1 MAEGIRRC
9 IENEVRNMSFEGGDE
24 WFPSTYSKELL
35 GKENIEAVL
44 KEAKKHHPEWKWKST
59 TSDLTAFVRD
69 NAPKLFT
76 MLVYHQSEKMLD
88 QFCGQGMDD
97 SMFPVNLMHSKDS
110 IESTNK
116 NKPKK
121 LQFEFRFAN
130 DVCGWQWEFFV
141 PELSWTTFDHPPL
154 APKTKLPFLKFDEIS
169 RTGFSVVYK
178 GVVHRAHIITSNSK
192 DIKIATDEK
201 DHPYVAVKELL
212 QTGLNI
218 KESESFIQAE
228 YQTLERLRHHETPH
242 LIKAIAFYKTKKL
255 NSETLYFV
263 FPWAEHGNLR
273 QFWQQKTPRMHDNS
287 YMKWIFVQLVGLAD
301 AIYTL
306 HHEGDR
312 SCRHGDLKPENVLCF
327 NSSRS
332 TVERDQTSCILVI
345 SDVGLS
351 KNHDR
356 STEIRSKSRNTTG
369 ETVTYAAP
377 ETALFPERPT
387 SRRYDIWSLGC
398 LYLEFV
404 IWILYGIEGLN
415 RFGKEI
421 GRSAEGRFYIITS
434 STTLTVTGGKTPQV
448 NPVVTTWMEHIKQDP
463 RCTGP
468 GSKKTAIGRLVTLI
482 EKRLLVV
489 TSNPDPKDLKV
500 EDEDQVT
507 AASGERTDV
516 PKLRI
521 RQATMYKEPAQSRL
535 GSQASK
541 FANTGEERAYAP
553 EVHAELEEISR
564 DANAGDIKWLNKDSL
579 GEASFSGPKSS
590 TNLPVLSR
598 GQPADRNDDLDDTWE
613 YIPDKD
619 VAQRLQATW
628 GQLPQSYP
636 PSELCERCDVLAL
649 WSQKCTFDDTAT
661 MLAKR
666 SVGCALCRLLSRA
679 LKAWEILPDDNLHFF
694 RTGSYLKFNSK
705 WLPPIASLYTMPES
719 NDALESNVQ
728 LGFPKLP
735 DPGSLMHVEVLRQWI
750 QDCDDTHQCLQ
761 SQDVP
766 FLPTRLLYVG
776 KRHSEQPR
784 LICKTQKLSK
794 GTKYLALSHR
804 WGSHPKEGE
813 VDPLARKIVCTYKR
827 NIDEMEHGVDM
838 SSFPPMYQDAI
849 KIARDLKVDY
859 LWLDSLCIIQRDG
872 SDPLDQ
878 GEDWKAESERMEQVY
893 RSAYLTIAASCT
905 GSPEERFLKTRPER
919 QCVAMHMDTALY
931 YLCDPIDDF
940 SKDVEQGELNKRG
953 WVLQERALSRRTI
966 YFSGNQTY
974 WECGEGVRCE
984 TLTKTKNSKASLLG
998 DANFPYSIP
1007 NYVKGKKIVLYQDL
1021 YERYSKLALS
1031 FNTDRPVAIRGLEKR
1046 LTRALGSQGR
1056 FGVLD
1061 IYLRRGLLWQRDE
1074 ATLERIDFSGN
1085 TEQEPIPSWSWM
1097 AYAGGIRYMNVPFGG
1112 AEWAEW
1118 EQDIVKTWKKGRN
1131 DNNAVLELEVLVRD
1145 LKDIKPGTLIFRD
1158 EPSRNFDF
1166 PFKCVIVGSSNASN
1180 QSKGQVY
1187 YVLIVTLLSQR
1198 EAKIYERTGV
1208 ACLHKQQ
1215 IAFDKP
1221 ETKAYMR

>member
-1 MAEGIRRC
+1 MLRDRR
-9 IENEVRNMSFEGGDE
+9 DE
-24 WFPSTYSKELL
+24 WFPLTYSEELL
-35 GKENIEAVL
+35 AKEDIEAVL
-44 KEAKKHHPEWKWKST
+44 KEAKEQHPEWKWKST
-59 TSDLTAFVRD
+59 ISDLTEFVGR

-76 MLVYHQSEKMLD
+76 MLVYHQNEKMLD

-97 SMFPVNLMHSKDS
+97 SMFPVNLVQSEDVQSKDF

-121 LQFEFRFAN
+121 LGFEFRFAT
-130 DVCGWQWEFFV
+130 DVCKWQWEFFV
-141 PELSWTTFDHPPL
+141 PELRWTAFDHPPL
-154 APKTKLPFLKFDEIS
+154 APESKLPFLTIEEIS
-169 RTGFSVVYK
+169 RTDFSVVCK
-178 GVVHRAHIITSNSK
+178 GVVHRAHITLDYDGIE
-192 DIKIATDEK
+192 IATDEK

-212 QTGLNI
+212 PTGLK
-218 KESESFIQAE
+218 KEDSESFIKAE
-228 YQTLERLRHHETPH
+228 YQTLNRLRRYKTPH
-242 LIKAIAFYKTKKL
+242 LIKAIAFYKKKTGR
-255 NSETLYFV
+255 SEALHFV

-273 QFWQQKTPRMHDNS
+273 QFWQQKTPRIHDNG
-287 YMKWIFVQLVGLAD
+287 YMKWIFDQLVGLAN

-306 HHEGDR
+306 HHEDEK

-332 TVERDQTSCILVI
+332 TVEKDQTSCILVI

-351 KNHDR
+351 RIHDKSTGFR
-356 STEIRSKSRNTTG
+356 SRTRNIAG

-377 ETALFPERPT
+377 EIALFPERPT

-415 RFGKEI
+415 RFGEEI
-421 GRSAEGRFYIITS
+421 GKSAERRFYVITS
-434 STTLTVTGGKTPQV
+434 SATLTVTGGETPQI
-448 NPVVTTWMEHIKQDP
+448 NPVVATWIEHIKQDP

-468 GSKKTAIGRLVTLI
+468 GSKKTAISRLITLI

-489 TSNPDPKDLKV
+489 ASNPDPKDLKV
-500 EDEDQVT
+500 GDEDQVT
-507 AASGERTDV
+507 ATSGERTDI
-516 PKLRI
+516 PMIAI
-521 RQATMYKEPAQSRL
+521 RRETMLSEPAQSIL
-535 GSQASK
+535 DSQAAK

-553 EVHAELEEISR
+553 EVRVTLYEIVQ
-564 DANAGDIKWLNKDSL
+564 DADAGVIKWLNEDSL
-579 GEASFSGPKSS
+579 EAVSVSGPKSS
-590 TNLPVLSR
+590 TNLTVLSR
-598 GQPADRNDDLDDTWE
+598 GQPLDDTWE

-619 VAQRLQATW
+619 VAQRLRATL
-628 GQLPQSYP
+628 GQLPQRYK
-636 PSELCERCDVLAL
+636 PSKLCERCDALAL

-661 MLAKR
+661 VLAKR

-694 RTGSYLKFNSK
+694 RTGSSLKFNSER
-705 WLPPIASLYTMPES
+705 LPPIASLYTMPES
-719 NDALESNVQ
+719 NDDLKSNVQ

-735 DPGSLMHVEVLRQWI
+735 DPGSLIHVEVLRQWI

-776 KRHSEQPR
+776 KHSSEQPR
-784 LICKTQKLSK
+784 LICKTQNLSK

-804 WGSHPKEGE
+804 WGSHQKEGE
-813 VDPLARKIVCTYKR
+813 VDPLAGKIVCTYKR
-827 NIDEMEHGVDM
+827 NIDEIENGVDE
-838 SSFPPMYQDAI
+838 SNFPPKYQDAI
-849 KIARDLKVDY
+849 KIARGLKVDY
-859 LWLDSLCIIQRDG
+859 LWIDSLCIIQRDG
-872 SDPLDQ
+872 SDPFDQ

-893 RSAYLTIAASCT
+893 RSAYLTIAASCA
-905 GSPEERFLKTRPER
+905 GSPQDRFLKTRPKR
-919 QCVAMHMDTALY
+919 QCVAMHMDTAFY

-966 YFSGNQTY
+966 YFTGKQTY

-1031 FNTDRPVAIRGLEKR
+1031 FNSDRPVAIRGLEKR
-1046 LTRALGSQGR
+1046 LARALDSQGR

-1061 IYLRRGLLWQRDE
+1061 IYLRRGLLWQRDK

-1085 TEQEPIPSWSWM
+1085 PEQEPIPSWSWM
-1097 AYAGGIRYMNVPFGG
+1097 AYAGGIRYMNVPLGG

-1118 EQDIVKTWKKGRN
+1118 EQDIVYSWKNGRN

-1145 LKDIKPGTLIFRD
+1145 LKDIKPGALIFRD
-1158 EPSRNFDF
+1158 EPSRDFGF

-1198 EAKIYERTGV
+1198 EAKIYERAGV

-1221 ETKAYMR
+1221 GMKAYM